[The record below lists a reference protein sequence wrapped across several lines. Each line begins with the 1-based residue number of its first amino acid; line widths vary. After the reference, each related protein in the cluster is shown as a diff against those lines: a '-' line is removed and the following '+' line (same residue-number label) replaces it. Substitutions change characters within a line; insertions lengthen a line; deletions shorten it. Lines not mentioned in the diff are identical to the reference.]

1 MFSGKPARERD
12 RDAREARGT
21 AGEWLGLVQND
32 VDDDAEAQGGHGQI
46 ITPELQG
53 RDADEQ
59 GGAARDDQAGQQR
72 QPGVDPVSGGEDAG
86 GIGPQ
91 PEKGGVAQGDLAGVA
106 QQQVESHHQQGMDA
120 DEIEQGEIV
129 FIVQAD
135 GQGQDQHG
143 K

>member
-1 MFSGKPARERD
+1 MRKAAPPEMTRPASSG
-12 RDAREARGT
+12 
-21 AGEWLGLVQND
+21 
-32 VDDDAEAQGGHGQI
+32 
-46 ITPELQG
+46 
-53 RDADEQ
+53 
-59 GGAARDDQAGQQR
+59 

-106 QQQVESHHQQGMDA
+106 QKQVESHHQQGMDA

-135 GQGQDQHG
+135 GQGQDQSG
-143 K
+143 KQSPAIGEPDKDHRRPPSRPWGRRNSTSSSRRKATASR